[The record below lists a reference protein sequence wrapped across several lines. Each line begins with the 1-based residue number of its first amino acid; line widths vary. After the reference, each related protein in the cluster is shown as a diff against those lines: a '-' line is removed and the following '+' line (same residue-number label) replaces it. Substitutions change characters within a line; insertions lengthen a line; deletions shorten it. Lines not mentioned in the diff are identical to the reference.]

1 MKLTIGQRIKMARIR
16 HNLTQAQLAE
26 RIPLSKT
33 ALSEIESGVTDNPRM
48 DTLIVLADALQTS
61 IDYLAGRTEQDTERK
76 DADTVPVGA

>member
-61 IDYLAGRTEQDTERK
+61 IDYLAGRSEQ
-76 DADTVPVGA
+76 A